1 MNEEQKQMLKAKE
14 ELDAKVLA
22 IAENPY
28 MKTAELTVL
37 ANEPYDAELP
47 IPEIPTAIAKTASIA
62 KGADYDYWAIAATTK
77 TVYTVVNGSVTQAQV
92 SPTSPSQLSFSHYD
106 TPEDYIYIPDM
117 LESKYDAVALKAKD
131 QQEALNRLESKLTLD
146 AVIAAAV
153 SAGNTFANASGD
165 SKIDFA
171 KLVEMVRCMAKYGTK
186 LVLLSGSEVT
196 TDLVLMDYDD
206 NKQREVSVEK
216 AGISQWIK
224 VEEYQYTHSGTQT
237 VLATDKAVLVAT
249 SDSMDNRPVHVVRR
263 KVNVPGAGEKERLI
277 VVAGP
282 GHFVGSARK
291 LAFAIVTYES
301 LGIVVVNGAC
311 CAVYKNAAVYA

>member
-1 MNEEQKQMLKAKE
+1 MNDEQKQMILAKE
-14 ELDAKVLA
+14 ELDAQVLA
-22 IAENPY
+22 IAENPF

-37 ANEPYDAELP
+37 ANEPYDSELP
-47 IPEIPTAIAKTASIA
+47 MPDIVAEIAKTASIA
-62 KGADYDYWAIAATTK
+62 KGADYDYWAISASGK
-77 TVYTVVNGSVTQAQV
+77 TVYTVTNGSVTQAQV
-92 SPTSPSQLSFSHYD
+92 SPSSPSQLSFSHYD

-117 LESKYDAVALKAKD
+117 LEAKYDAVALKAKD
-131 QQEALNRLESKLTLD
+131 QQEALNRLENKLTLD

-153 SAGNTFANASGD
+153 AASNTFVND
-165 SKIDFA
+165 SADTKIDYP
-171 KLVEMVRCMAKYGTK
+171 KLVEMVRSMAKYGTK
-186 LVLLSGSEVT
+186 LVLLSGSAVT
-196 TDLVLMDYDD
+196 TDLMLLDYDE

-216 AGISQWIK
+216 SGISKWIK
-224 VEEYQYTHSGTQT
+224 VENYQYTHSGTQT

-301 LGIVVVNGAC
+301 LGIVVVNGEC
-311 CAVYKNAAVYA
+311 CAVYQDASVYA